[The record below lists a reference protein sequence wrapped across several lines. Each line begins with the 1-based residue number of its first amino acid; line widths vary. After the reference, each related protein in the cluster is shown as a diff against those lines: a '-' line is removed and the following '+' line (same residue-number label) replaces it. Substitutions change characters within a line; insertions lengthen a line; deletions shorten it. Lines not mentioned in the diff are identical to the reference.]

1 MMSESKRNRLIK
13 SQMRAQKRMQGLASE
28 ITESEITEKE
38 TLEDRKKRERLELF
52 NVLKNLEPKVRRK
65 ILRE

>member
-13 SQMRAQKRMQGLASE
+13 SQLREQKRQQGLPSE
-28 ITESEITEKE
+28 NTETEPPEKE
-38 TLEDRKKRERLELF
+38 TLEERKKRERLQLF
-52 NVLKNLEPKVRRK
+52 NQLKDMDPKVRRK